1 MGDPAL
7 RVDGL
12 TKAFLGQTVI
22 SGVDLRIAPGEVH
35 ALLGENGAGKST
47 LIKILAGV
55 HTADGGRISVAGRSL
70 RPRHRLADAAAAG
83 MRFVHQDLGLVD
95 DLDVTENIC
104 LTWDF
109 STRGGLVRFGATRR
123 RVRAVLDRLG
133 VGIDP
138 RRRVGD
144 LAQAEKVM
152 VAVARAFATEA
163 RLIVLDEVT
172 ASLPTPEVARL
183 RDLLRQA
190 SRQGTAFLFVT
201 HRLGEVFDM
210 ADAVTVLRDGRRVA
224 SARSAEVTHDQL
236 VEWLVGRY
244 LAALPARSGEPPGSG
259 GAPVLRVDDLRATA
273 HHAALSFTA
282 GAGEVVA
289 FTGLVGS
296 GAREVV
302 RCIAG
307 AQRPPEGTASLR
319 GRRFPLGDPVGA
331 AARGCRYV
339 AGDRQEGI
347 APDLTVRENLFLAD
361 YCHGGR
367 ILRPRRE
374 RRAAADLIARYDV
387 RPGQAAELPVVTL
400 SGGNQQKVAIG
411 RALAGSPGLLVL
423 DDPTVG
429 VDIGARV
436 AIHRLIR
443 RTADAGVPVVLA
455 STDFSEVVS
464 EAHRAVV
471 MRDGRVGA
479 VLSGADLTE
488 RRLVSESYRAR
499 EVT

>member
-1 MGDPAL
+1 MTEPAL

-12 TKAFLGQTVI
+12 TKSFLGQTVLN
-22 SGVDLRIAPGEVH
+22 GVDLRIAPGEIH

-55 HTADGGRISVAGRSL
+55 HAADAGRVTVAGRPL
-70 RPRHRLADAAAAG
+70 RPRHRLADAAAAR

-95 DLDVTENIC
+95 ELDVTENIC
-104 LTWDF
+104 LTSDF
-109 STRGGLVRFGATRR
+109 SSRGGLIRFGASRR
-123 RVRAVLDRLG
+123 RVREVLGRLG
-133 VGIDP
+133 VDIDP
-138 RRRVGD
+138 GRRVGD

-152 VAVARAFATEA
+152 VAVARAFSAEA

-183 RDLLRQA
+183 KDLLHQA
-190 SRQGTAFLFVT
+190 CRQGTAFLFVT

-210 ADAVTVLRDGRRVA
+210 ADAVTVLRDGRRIA
-224 SARSAEVTHDQL
+224 SARPADVTHDQL

-244 LAALPARSGEPPGSG
+244 VAALAPRSGESHASAGT
-259 GAPVLRVDDLRATA
+259 PVLRVKDLRATP
-273 HHAALSFTA
+273 HHAPLNFTV

-302 RCIAG
+302 RCLAG
-307 AQRPPEGTASLR
+307 AQRPQEGTASLR

-331 AARGCRYV
+331 AGRGSRYV

-347 APDLTVRENLFLAD
+347 APDLCVRENLFLAH

-367 ILRPRRE
+367 VLRPRRE
-374 RRAAADLIARYDV
+374 RRAADDLIARYDV
-387 RPGQAAELPVVTL
+387 RPPQASELPVVTL

-411 RALAGSPGLLVL
+411 RALSGAPGLLVL

-443 RTADAGVPVVLA
+443 QTADTGVPVVLA

-488 RRLVSESYRAR
+488 QRLISESYRAR
-499 EVT
+499 EVA